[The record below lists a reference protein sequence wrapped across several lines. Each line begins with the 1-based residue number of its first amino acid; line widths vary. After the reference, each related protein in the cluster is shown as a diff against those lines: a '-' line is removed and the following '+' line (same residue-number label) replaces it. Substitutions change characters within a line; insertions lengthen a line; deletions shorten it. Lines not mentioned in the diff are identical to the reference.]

1 MKRLVQ
7 ISFLALAAFV
17 GGCQSSGGAKETE
30 TPISDEMGALK
41 DEALSTGDEV
51 STEIKEEADA
61 GAEKAK
67 AKVKSAKKKA
77 KKKMSK

>member
-41 DEALSTGDEV
+41 DEALSTEM
-51 STEIKEEADA
+51 
-61 GAEKAK
+61 
-67 AKVKSAKKKA
+67 KSAQKSKKKRMPEQ
-77 KKKMSK
+77 KKQKLK